1 VELETLHLYLP
12 LKEVTVQHQYLKV
25 FQTKAAAELAEAEEL
40 LVQTLELLAE
50 IMVVTAELELEILL
64 QDRP

>member
-12 LKEVTVQHQYLKV
+12 LKEAMDLHQLLKV

-40 LVQTLELLAE
+40 LVQTLETHLD
-50 IMVVTAELELEILL
+50 IQVVTAELELEILL